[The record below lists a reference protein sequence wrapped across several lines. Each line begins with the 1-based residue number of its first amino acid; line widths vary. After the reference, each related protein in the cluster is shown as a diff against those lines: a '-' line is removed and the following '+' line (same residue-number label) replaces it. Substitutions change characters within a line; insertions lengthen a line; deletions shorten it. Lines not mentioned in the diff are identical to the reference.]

1 MRPLIPLALIFAA
14 LPALTQARNV
24 YETHFSGK
32 QNSACFIRSY
42 DNAHLAKHPD
52 QLVTSIT
59 VSISPLSPGGTTPVL
74 NIFATFRGDSYYY
87 HGAAYCRYVGDDLGC
102 ALEGDQGAFTLSAQ
116 KGHKILLQVGR
127 DGLEFEGASGT
138 HSVSGTTGDDRSF
151 LIPSVP
157 APQCN

>member
-1 MRPLIPLALIFAA
+1 MRPLISLALIFAA

-59 VSISPLSPGGTTPVL
+59 VPS
-74 NIFATFRGDSYYY
+74 AAFR
-87 HGAAYCRYVGDDLGC
+87 
-102 ALEGDQGAFTLSAQ
+102 
-116 KGHKILLQVGR
+116 K
-127 DGLEFEGASGT
+127 
-138 HSVSGTTGDDRSF
+138 
-151 LIPSVP
+151 
-157 APQCN
+157 

>member
-14 LPALTQARNV
+14 IPAFAEARNV
-24 YETHFSGK
+24 YDTHFSGK

-59 VSISPLSPGGTTPVL
+59 VSISPLSPGGTTPIL
-74 NIFATFRGDSYYY
+74 NVFTSFRGDSYYY
-87 HGAAYCRYVGDDLGC
+87 HGAAFCRYAGDALAC
-102 ALEGDQGAFTLSAQ
+102 VLEGDQGTFSLSGR
-116 KGHKILLQVGR
+116 KGRKILLQVGR
-127 DGLEFEGASGT
+127 DGLEFEGANGT
-138 HSVSGTTGDDRSF
+138 HSISGTTGDDRSF

-157 APQCN
+157 SPQCN